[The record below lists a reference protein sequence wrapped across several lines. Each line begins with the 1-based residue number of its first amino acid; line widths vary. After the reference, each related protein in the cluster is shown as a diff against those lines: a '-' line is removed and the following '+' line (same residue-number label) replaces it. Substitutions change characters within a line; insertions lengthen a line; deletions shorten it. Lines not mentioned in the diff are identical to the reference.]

1 MNNVAIYPGTFDP
14 PTNGHIDIVKRCLR
28 MFEKVIVAISVNPEK
43 TPMFSFD
50 ERKQFFMD
58 EFKSEE
64 GLSFVS
70 FDKELLV
77 SFSKKMG
84 AQVIIRGLRAVSDF
98 DYELQMTL
106 MNRNLDESVETIFL
120 MPSQQYSFLSSS
132 IVKEVASLGGDVSSL
147 VPSSVFKSLK
157 NHFNIK

>member
-1 MNNVAIYPGTFDP
+1 MDNIAIYPGTFDP
-14 PTNGHIDIVKRCLR
+14 PTNGHIDIVRRSLR
-28 MFEKVIVAISVNPEK
+28 MFEKVIVAISVNPAK

-58 EFKSEE
+58 EFEE
-64 GLSFVS
+64 ERLSFVS

-77 SFSKKMG
+77 SFSKKVG
-84 AQVIIRGLRAVSDF
+84 AQVIIRGLRAVSDV

-106 MNRNLDESVETIFL
+106 MNRNLDETVETIFL

-132 IVKEVASLGGDVSSL
+132 IVKEVASLGGDVSSM
-147 VPSSVFKSLK
+147 VPSSVFSSLK
-157 NHFNIK
+157 EHFQI

>member
-1 MNNVAIYPGTFDP
+1 MDNIAIYPGTFDP
-14 PTNGHIDIVKRCLR
+14 PTNGHIDIVRRSLR
-28 MFEKVIVAISVNPEK
+28 MFEKVIVAISVNPAK

-58 EFKSEE
+58 EFEE
-64 GLSFVS
+64 ERLSFVS

-77 SFSKKMG
+77 SFSKKVG

-106 MNRNLDESVETIFL
+106 MNRNLDETVETIFL

-132 IVKEVASLGGDVSSL
+132 IVKEVASLGGDVSCM
-147 VPSSVFKSLK
+147 VPSSVFSSLK
-157 NHFNIK
+157 EHFQI

>member
-1 MNNVAIYPGTFDP
+1 MDNIAIYPGTFDP
-14 PTNGHIDIVKRCLR
+14 PTNGHIDIVRRSLR
-28 MFEKVIVAISVNPEK
+28 MFEKVIVAISVNPAK

-58 EFKSEE
+58 EFEE
-64 GLSFVS
+64 ERLSFVS

-77 SFSKKMG
+77 SFSKKVG

-106 MNRNLDESVETIFL
+106 MHRNLDETVETIFL

-132 IVKEVASLGGDVSSL
+132 IVKEVASLGGDVSSM
-147 VPSSVFKSLK
+147 VPSSVFSSLK
-157 NHFNIK
+157 EHFQI

>member
-1 MNNVAIYPGTFDP
+1 MDNIAIYPGTFDP
-14 PTNGHIDIVKRCLR
+14 PTNGHIDLVKRSLR
-28 MFEKVIVAISVNPEK
+28 MFDKVIVAMSVNPTK

-58 EFKSEE
+58 EFQNEE
-64 GLSFVS
+64 RLSFVS

-77 SFSKKMG
+77 SFSKKVG

-106 MNRNLDESVETIFL
+106 MNRYLDESVETIFL
-120 MPSQQYSFLSSS
+120 MPIQEYSFVSSS
-132 IVKEVASLGGDVSSL
+132 IVKEVASLGGDVSSM
-147 VPSSVFKSLK
+147 VPSSVLSSLK
-157 NHFNIK
+157 EQFNK

>member
-1 MNNVAIYPGTFDP
+1 MSNYTDNLKGFRKRKMAKKLNVV
-14 PTNGHIDIVKRCLR
+14 IDELR
-28 MFEKVIVAISVNPEK
+28 WKYEDIE
-43 TPMFSFD
+43 
-50 ERKQFFMD
+50 ER
-58 EFKSEE
+58 
-64 GLSFVS
+64 LSFVS

-77 SFSKKMG
+77 GFSKKVG

-132 IVKEVASLGGDVSSL
+132 IVKEVASLGGDVSSM
-147 VPSSVFKSLK
+147 VPSSVFSSLK
-157 NHFNIK
+157 DQFNI

>member
-1 MNNVAIYPGTFDP
+1 MDNIAIYPGTFDP
-14 PTNGHIDIVKRCLR
+14 PTNGHIDIVRRSLR
-28 MFEKVIVAISVNPEK
+28 MFEKVIVAISVNPAK

-58 EFKSEE
+58 EFEE
-64 GLSFVS
+64 ERLSFVS

-77 SFSKKMG
+77 SFSKKVG

-106 MNRNLDESVETIFL
+106 MNRNLDETVETIFL

-132 IVKEVASLGGDVSSL
+132 IVKEVASLGGDVSCM
-147 VPSSVFKSLK
+147 VPSSVFSSLK
-157 NHFNIK
+157 EYFQI

>member
-1 MNNVAIYPGTFDP
+1 MDNIAIYPGTFDP
-14 PTNGHIDIVKRCLR
+14 PTNGHIDIVRRSLR
-28 MFEKVIVAISVNPEK
+28 MFEKVIVAISVNPAK

-58 EFKSEE
+58 EFEE
-64 GLSFVS
+64 ERLSFVS

-77 SFSKKMG
+77 SFSKKVG

-106 MNRNLDESVETIFL
+106 MNRNLDETVETIFL

-132 IVKEVASLGGDVSSL
+132 IVKEVASLGGDVSSM
-147 VPSSVFKSLK
+147 VPSSVFGSLK
-157 NHFNIK
+157 EHFQI